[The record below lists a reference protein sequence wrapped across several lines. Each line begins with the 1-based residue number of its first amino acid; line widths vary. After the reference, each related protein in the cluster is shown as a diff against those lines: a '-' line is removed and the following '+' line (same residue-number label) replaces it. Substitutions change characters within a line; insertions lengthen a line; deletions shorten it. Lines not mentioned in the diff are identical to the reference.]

1 MIDVTLSLKADFSV
15 SIGVAKA
22 FECARLRL
30 TIGFKVGVF
39 IAYWT
44 APSYTTCFSFAFK
57 PADRK

>member
-1 MIDVTLSLKADFSV
+1 MIDVTLSLKTDFSV
-15 SIGVAKA
+15 SIGVAA

-30 TIGFKVGVF
+30 TIGFKIGVF

-44 APSYTTCFSFAFK
+44 APSYTTCFSFVFK